1 MITLQPNK
9 HIGLLFQ
16 PRSGSHLLRGYLAE
30 LANLAD
36 LGEIFNHDG
45 GTQKRFQITN
55 STATTVT
62 LHDTMDSS
70 KLPTIDRFNRSLGHI
85 DVLNT
90 LHEKDIHAV
99 FTVLLRSFSAEFPQ
113 LVTKLSSNPNIQFIR
128 LERADVLYS
137 IISVILA
144 IRSEIWHNPSA
155 SNLERPQTSFKV
167 SLSVLTRMLT
177 EYIDGYRDIENNFSA
192 PIIYYEQFQH
202 RVANILNLVDG
213 VPKVIY
219 SVRVNKISG
228 NYKESIE
235 NLSEVED
242 LYEQFVNDHK
252 EYFPQY
258 FGKVPHVQ
266 IPACQGRQPR
276 DLSMKAAC

>member
-1 MITLQPNK
+1 MITIQPNK

-16 PRSGSHLLRGYLAE
+16 PRSGSHVLRGYLSD

-36 LGEIFNHDG
+36 LGELFNHTG
-45 GTQKRFQITN
+45 SKQSRFRVAN
-55 STATTVT
+55 STASTAT
-62 LHDTMDSS
+62 LHSTMD
-70 KLPTIDRFNRSLGHI
+70 PTELASIDRYARSLGNLE
-85 DVLNT
+85 VLNT

-99 FTVLLRSFSAEFPQ
+99 FSVLLRSFSDEFPQ
-113 LVTKLSSNPNIQFIR
+113 LVTKLASNPDIQFIR

-137 IISVILA
+137 IISVMLA
-144 IRSEIWHNPSA
+144 IKSEIWHNSSA
-155 SNLERPQTSFKV
+155 SYLERPHTSEDL
-167 SLSVLTRMLT
+167 SLPALNSMLID
-177 EYIDGYRDIENNFSA
+177 YINGYRDIENNFSA

-202 RVANILNLVDG
+202 RVTNILNLVDG
-213 VPKVIY
+213 VPKVIHPA
-219 SVRVNKISG
+219 RVNKISG

-242 LYEQFVNDHK
+242 FYEQFVNDHK

-258 FGKVPHVQ
+258 FGKLPHIQ

-276 DLSMKAAC
+276 DLSIKLAC